1 LIEIINV
8 VCNISPIAGESS
20 AAYLLYPPGPLV
32 HIFLVVWDVS
42 SWDVIETWDV
52 IEKDCYFPEVARSVI
67 IELFFLI

>member
-20 AAYLLYPPGPLV
+20 AAYLLYSPGPLV
-32 HIFLVVWDVS
+32 HIFLVAWDVS
-42 SWDVIETWDV
+42 SWDV